1 LTACCRS
8 HAREDH
14 GHVQTGTS
22 YDCPCSGNSSP
33 RATCWPGLSLRQPA
47 CGAGLS
53 LRQAVRGVLPCRAEV
68 RCRGLRS
75 HMPRRVCGRRT
86 RVRFQEHEP
95 LGVSYAA
102 ALTSTAAETVAR
114 AQPERSRSPPC
125 SREPQE
131 PPCPPQ
137 PALTPSAAIGG
148 SISTRHDDSQDS
160 RDGAALAI
168 SAVIVAASACTSLLG
183 RQAAPMER
191 LGRRPRR
198 TQP

>member
-125 SREPQE
+125 SREPQRDI
-131 PPCPPQ
+131 
-137 PALTPSAAIGG
+137 SASEAA
-148 SISTRHDDSQDS
+148 
-160 RDGAALAI
+160 GAAPKLKPR
-168 SAVIVAASACTSLLG
+168 SSTSLMRRRAEAVRDDDRPGKALKG
-183 RQAAPMER
+183 HFGQR
-191 LGRRPRR
+191 LL
-198 TQP
+198 